1 MIEYVVLILV
11 AVLAGIGWSLSGY
24 LVNWRKNHD
33 NETWEG
39 FNYSKLGNDAL
50 LGVVLGI
57 ASSIAIIS
65 GFFEMPI
72 IDSVQSFFLA
82 FPSLFTVIVLVDK
95 FIVGGAFGKPQQ
107 S

>member
-1 MIEYVVLILV
+1 
-11 AVLAGIGWSLSGY
+11 

-33 NETWEG
+33 KADWEG
-39 FNYSKLGNDAL
+39 FNYSKIGSDAL
-50 LGVVLGI
+50 LGIVLGI
-57 ASSIAIIS
+57 GSLIAIIS
-65 GFFEMPI
+65 EFFEMPI

-95 FIVGGAFGKPQQ
+95 FIVGGAFGRQQQ

>member
-1 MIEYVVLILV
+1 MIEYIVLILV

-33 NETWEG
+33 NADWEG
-39 FNYSKLGNDAL
+39 FNYSKLGKDAL
-50 LGVVLGI
+50 LGVILGI
-57 ASSIAIIS
+57 ASSIAIIA

-95 FIVGGAFGKPQQ
+95 FIVGGAFGRQQ

>member
-24 LVNWRKNHD
+24 LVNWRKNHGD
-33 NETWEG
+33 DTWEG
-39 FNYSKLGNDAL
+39 FSYTKLGNDAL

-57 ASSIAIIS
+57 ASSIAIIA
-65 GFFEMPI
+65 GFFEMPQ

-95 FIVGGAFGKPQQ
+95 FIVGGAFGRQQ

>member
-1 MIEYVVLILV
+1 MIEYIVLVLV

-33 NETWEG
+33 NAADWEG
-39 FNYSKLGNDAL
+39 FNYSKLGSDAL

-57 ASSIAIIS
+57 TSSIAIIAE
-65 GFFEMPI
+65 FFEMPI

-95 FIVGGAFGKPQQ
+95 FIVGGAFGKQQ